1 MADVPSS
8 CSVPEAVLFGEDA
21 SVMPTVR
28 LPLSKT
34 TGLVASELSMS
45 STPTTLWKATVGD
58 EPLPPPQPGTKSSAG
73 KVKSVAPAKKRPKV

>member
-1 MADVPSS
+1 MIAPVEGSTGVGAGVTPGWVAVGVGTMADVPSS

-45 STPTTLWKATVGD
+45 STPTTF
-58 EPLPPPQPGTKSSAG
+58 
-73 KVKSVAPAKKRPKV
+73 